1 LYFGHA
7 SILCVLIK
15 TAIQKS
21 RKEENISLFLANAS
35 SVVCVRLAALFGVLS
50 LACVCLG
57 EEVLPQGH
65 WLVSN
70 GVGERKGGEVIMD
83 SRTVPTRKRE
93 ADSRTHHIHQFI
105 HAGSAMGTQLLQHD

>member
-1 LYFGHA
+1 M
-7 SILCVLIK
+7 

-35 SVVCVRLAALFGVLS
+35 SVVRVRLAALFGVLS